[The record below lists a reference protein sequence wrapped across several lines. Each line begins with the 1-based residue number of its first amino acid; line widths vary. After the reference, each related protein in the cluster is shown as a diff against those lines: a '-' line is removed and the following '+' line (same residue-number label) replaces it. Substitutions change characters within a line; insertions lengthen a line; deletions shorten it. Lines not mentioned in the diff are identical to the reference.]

1 MNPIIL
7 YKNYLANNTLTV
19 TSTASGYSVNNLI
32 DWRTYTKWKANSA
45 ADQEIDAFVD
55 NDQAYLELAEGGW
68 LETEG
73 GYLELEDGVAPDAIF
88 IFNHNLYTIGAT
100 ITIQYSDTGGASYT
114 DLYSFEADT
123 NKAILKTFNE
133 TDVIVSQYWRIKISG
148 ASAAAEIGILMLG
161 KKLQFPWPPDNPV
174 IPKQESMKLASEISQ
189 EGHLLGTVLAYNGIQ
204 INHKWSNLLR
214 QWTEG
219 TFEQFWNSHAKFIY
233 PFVYA
238 WDLTNRPDDIFY
250 VRVNTEMVY
259 QEPLSKLSY
268 ADELQLQMTGIS
280 E

>member
-19 TSTASGYSVNNLI
+19 TSEASGYSKDNLI
-32 DWRTYTKWKANSA
+32 DWRTFTKWKASSS
-45 ADQEIDAFVD
+45 ADQNIDAFVD

-73 GYLELEDGVAPDAIF
+73 GFLELEDGVAPDALF
-88 IFNHNLYTIGAT
+88 ILNHNLKTIGAT
-100 ITIQYSDTGGASYT
+100 ITIQYSLDAGVSYT
-114 DLYSFEADT
+114 TIHSFVPAT
-123 NKAILKTFNE
+123 NKAQFVIFNL
-133 TDVIVSQYWRIKISG
+133 TDIIVSQYWRIKITG
-148 ASAAAEIGILMLG
+148 ATAAAEIGILMLG
-161 KKLQFPWPPDNPV
+161 KKLQFPWPPDNQV

-219 TFEQFWNSHAKFIY
+219 TFEQFWDSHAKFIY
-233 PFVYA
+233 PFVYV

-250 VRVNTEMVY
+250 VRVNTDMVY

>member
-19 TSTASGYSVNNLI
+19 TSTASGYSINNII
-32 DWRTYTKWKANSA
+32 DWRTYTKWKANST
-45 ADQEIDAFVD
+45 ADQNIDAFVD

-73 GYLELEDGVAPDAIF
+73 GYLELASGVAPDALF
-88 IFNHNLYTIGAT
+88 IFNHNLFTVGAT
-100 ITIQYSDTGGASYT
+100 VEVQYSTDGGSTYT
-114 DLYSFEADT
+114 TLHSFSPAT
-123 NKAILKTFNE
+123 NLAQLEIFNE
-133 TDVIVSQYWRIKISG
+133 SDIIVSQYWRIKLSG
-148 ASAAAEIGILMLG
+148 LTAAPEIGVMMLG
-161 KKLQFPWPPDNPV
+161 KKMQFPWPPDNPV
-174 IPKQESMKLASEISQ
+174 IPKAESMKLASEISE
-189 EGHLLGTVLAYNGIQ
+189 EGHLLGTVLAYNPIQ

-238 WDLTNRPDDIFY
+238 WDLDNRPKEIHF
-250 VRVNTEMVY
+250 VRINPSFVY
-259 QEPLSKLSY
+259 QEPLSKHPY
-268 ADELQLQMTGIS
+268 ADEVQLQMVGVS
-280 E
+280 V